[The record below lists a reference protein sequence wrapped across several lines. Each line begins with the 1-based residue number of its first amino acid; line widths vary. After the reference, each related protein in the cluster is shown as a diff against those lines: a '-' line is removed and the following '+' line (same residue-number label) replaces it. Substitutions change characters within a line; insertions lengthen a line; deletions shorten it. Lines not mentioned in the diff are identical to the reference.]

1 MTDRLAIRT
10 VTVRVPE
17 LPVRAERLVRLA
29 RDVVQDPRSW
39 DPEVVQILLASW
51 ATRKLSADQLAKAW
65 TDLVEKQQLADD
77 LNDGMADWR
86 DVDPELVGDDRQD
99 TAWLIADGDATDALH
114 LVLYGVPAPRPAI
127 VPTRTARVVAA

>member
-1 MTDRLAIRT
+1 

-39 DPEVVQILLASW
+39 DPEVVKILLASW
-51 ATRKLSADQLAKAW
+51 ATRKLSADKLTEAW

-114 LVLYGVPAPRPAI
+114 LVLYGVPAPRPAT

>member
-114 LVLYGVPAPRPAI
+114 LVLYGVPAPRPAT